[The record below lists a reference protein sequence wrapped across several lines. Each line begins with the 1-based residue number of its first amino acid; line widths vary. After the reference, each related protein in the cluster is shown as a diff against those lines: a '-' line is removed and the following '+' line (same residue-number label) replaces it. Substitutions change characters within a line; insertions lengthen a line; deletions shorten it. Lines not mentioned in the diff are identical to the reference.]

1 MKFTFLALSAL
12 LAIAAADTT
21 TAEAS
26 VVTSTPETECAKQC
40 DPRDIC
46 CTAKCYKVPCP
57 SDNQADDTN
66 SCVSACP
73 QGTGTPAD
81 IQKYADCEQS
91 CYSSHFWGGHGA
103 TATQPTT
110 SSTSTGTSGTTA
122 TSTGSS
128 SSSTDSSD
136 SNTSNND
143 SDSSDSSDGTSTS
156 SSTFSQQTE
165 NAGAHMKL
173 GASAASLFGL
183 VAAAFA
189 L

>member
-1 MKFTFLALSAL
+1 MKLTFVALSAL
-12 LAIAAADTT
+12 LAIAVADTT

-26 VVTSTPETECAKQC
+26 VITSTPETECAKQC
-40 DPRDIC
+40 DPKDIC

-73 QGTGTPAD
+73 QGNGTPAD

-103 TATQPTT
+103 TATHP
-110 SSTSTGTSGTTA
+110 STSTSSGSTA
-122 TSTGSS
+122 TQTGSS
-128 SSSTDSSD
+128 SSSTSSSD
-136 SNTSNND
+136 SNSSNND
-143 SDSSDSSDGTSTS
+143 SNDSDSSDGTSTS
-156 SSTFSQQTE
+156 SSTFAQQTT
-165 NAGAHMKL
+165 NAGAHVKL
-173 GASAASLFGL
+173 SASAAGLFGL
-183 VAAAFA
+183 VAVVFA